1 MSDNANDKVQFTHCC
16 NCGKKLESVVPNTL
30 PGLVHYCGIICYSCV
45 EEDLREE
52 KQQVK
57 QEKLEAD
64 LAHAKEV
71 LTCHLCDSCGEV
83 LPVEEF
89 DDWFSCPDC
98 SHDNEPPSWK
108 EEEN

>member
-1 MSDNANDKVQFTHCC
+1 MNDNINDKVQEFIVACAF
-16 NCGKKLESVVPNTL
+16 CGGEVELLLAIEEYEHARLNTIC
-30 PGLVHYCGIICYSCV
+30 PGCKR
-45 EEDLREE
+45 RELKE
-52 KQQVK
+52 V
-57 QEKLEAD
+57 D

>member
-1 MSDNANDKVQFTHCC
+1 MNDNIN
-16 NCGKKLESVVPNTL
+16 
-30 PGLVHYCGIICYSCV
+30 
-45 EEDLREE
+45 
-52 KQQVK
+52 K